1 MRTIQLAAVPALA
14 AALVLAGA
22 AVAQSPDRRDEV
34 RVPFASPIS
43 VDDIV
48 ARVLSFDKDKKGK
61 VTKNDLPERMQFLI
75 DLGDTNKD
83 GALDPE
89 EIRALAAR
97 QRGVPSGGFVRG
109 RVRVGPELG
118 SGPGASAGFNS
129 GPGASAGFNVA
140 VRGDTNAIEGAVEDL
155 RLSGGK
161 KDRAMAAVKAHQ
173 ENIRKL
179 MDRARAELLQ
189 KMVAILSEE
198 ELNDF
203 KAAMDRPRGGVTI
216 VAPPADAPRDG
227 RR

>member
-1 MRTIQLAAVPALA
+1 MIKLAPVPALA
-14 AALVLAGA
+14 AAVILAGA
-22 AVAQSPDRRDEV
+22 AAAQSPDRLDAV
-34 RVPFASPIS
+34 RVPFASPVS

-61 VTKNDLPERMQFLI
+61 VTKNDLPERMQFLVE
-75 DLGDTNKD
+75 LGDTNKD

-89 EIRALAAR
+89 EIRVLAAR
-97 QRGVPSGGFVRG
+97 RRSVLAGSFARD
-109 RVRVGPELG
+109 RVRVGPAAG
-118 SGPGASAGFNS
+118 SGPGGSV
-129 GPGASAGFNVA
+129 GFNVA
-140 VRGDTNAIEGAVEDL
+140 VRANTNAIEGAVEDL

-161 KDRAMAAVKAHQ
+161 KERAMAAVKAHQ

-179 MDRARAELLQ
+179 MDQARAELLQ
-189 KMVAILSEE
+189 KMAAVLSEE

-216 VAPPADAPRDG
+216 VPPPPDAPREG

>member
-1 MRTIQLAAVPALA
+1 LA
-14 AALVLAGA
+14 AAVVFAGA
-22 AVAQSPDRRDEV
+22 AVAQSPDRRQEI

-48 ARVLSFDKDKKGK
+48 ARILSFDKNKKGK

-83 GALDPE
+83 GALDQA
-89 EIRALAAR
+89 EIRELVNRLRSVPAA
-97 QRGVPSGGFVRG
+97 GGFVRG
-109 RVRVGPELG
+109 QVRVAPPFG
-118 SGPGASAGFNS
+118 SGPGGSVRFD
-129 GPGASAGFNVA
+129 VA
-140 VRGDTNAIEGAVEDL
+140 VRANTNAIEGAVEDL

-161 KDRAMAAVKAHQ
+161 KEEAMAAVKAHQ

-179 MDRARAELLQ
+179 MDQARAELLQ
-189 KMVAILSEE
+189 KMATILSEE

-216 VAPPADAPRDG
+216 VAPPLDAPRDG